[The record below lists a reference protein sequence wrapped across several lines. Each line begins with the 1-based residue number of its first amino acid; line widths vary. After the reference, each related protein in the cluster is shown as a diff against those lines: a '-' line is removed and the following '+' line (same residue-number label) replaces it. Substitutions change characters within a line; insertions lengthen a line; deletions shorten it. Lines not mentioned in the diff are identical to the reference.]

1 MLSLFVM
8 QADDRLLQISDNMV
22 MAGEFSYEPGMPSD
36 APASATD
43 LTVHHLKPPP
53 QYVSANWPLQH
64 AALSPD
70 GVDIAVAGRKGLAL
84 YSRRSARWRLFGDVS
99 QEKELTVHVRRPPRK
114 TDPCSPWNSCAH
126 RSATSPL
133 MPAQSSFVSQPSA
146 QWGRPV

>member
-1 MLSLFVM
+1 MSPSAM

-22 MAGEFSYEPGMPSD
+22 MAGEFSYEPGTPSD

-70 GVDIAVAGRKGLAL
+70 GVDIAVAGTKGLAL

-99 QEKELTVHVRRPPRK
+99 QEKELTVHVSHPTKP
-114 TDPCSPWNSCAH
+114 
-126 RSATSPL
+126 
-133 MPAQSSFVSQPSA
+133 
-146 QWGRPV
+146 